1 MSFKFHLFLFSFHC
15 KRLPSAKEN
24 RIFPNTPM
32 LYNFY
37 TLHCRMEKIPAM
49 QTFRIRRVLRA
60 RFIFHRT
67 FVFVVSPAAHT
78 ISPYPARLKIY
89 VADRPQVSLY
99 ICRRSC
105 GHNLH
110 QNKTV
115 FLQMVLISLSFA
127 GMPKVC

>member
-1 MSFKFHLFLFSFHC
+1 
-15 KRLPSAKEN
+15 
-24 RIFPNTPM
+24 M

-37 TLHCRMEKIPAM
+37 TLHYRMEKIPAM

-89 VADRPQVSLY
+89 VADRPKFRF
-99 ICRRSC
+99 I
-105 GHNLH
+105 
-110 QNKTV
+110 
-115 FLQMVLISLSFA
+115 FA
-127 GMPKVC
+127 ADRVGTIFIKIRPCFCKWF